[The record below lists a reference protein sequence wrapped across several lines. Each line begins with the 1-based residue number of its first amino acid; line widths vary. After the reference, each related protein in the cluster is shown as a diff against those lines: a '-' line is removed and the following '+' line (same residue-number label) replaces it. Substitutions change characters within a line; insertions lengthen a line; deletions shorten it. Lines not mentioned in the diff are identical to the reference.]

1 MADSSVL
8 ATLLRNEKSV
18 RHSTPQPPTAMIPAW
33 IVCAWPPLL
42 WQASAAAELHLVH
55 LGTRVLSFGDR
66 AGHCSGQTLWGETSS
81 ARTAGV
87 AWDWVQIQQG
97 VVALADP
104 LGLITNLKLL
114 DAQGAALNVQQ
125 TAIHLNQIVHSLP
138 WQTEVQRALTDPTA
152 TTDRAPAP
160 PG

>member
-1 MADSSVL
+1 
-8 ATLLRNEKSV
+8 
-18 RHSTPQPPTAMIPAW
+18 MIPAW

-42 WQASAAAELHLVH
+42 WQASAAPELHLVH
-55 LGTRVLSFGDR
+55 LGTRVLTFGDR
-66 AGHCSGQTLWGETSS
+66 AGPCSGQTLWGESS
-81 ARTAGV
+81 AERTAGV

-114 DAQGAALNVQQ
+114 DAEGEALSVQQ

-138 WQTEVQRALTDPTA
+138 WQTEVQRALTDSITA
-152 TTDRAPAP
+152 APPAP
-160 PG
+160 PT